1 VNNKKKIVFND
12 FVVKPE
18 ICNFSCDYCL
28 SNEAP
33 KWIDMNNKS
42 DALCYGKTTELG
54 KKLDS
59 VIERIDNAIDASIL
73 RISGGELFALKNIT
87 DFLLE
92 RTNYETIQVITNG
105 YFLTE
110 NILSELKK
118 IPNCNIHISLDGH
131 DLRLNGLRVKK
142 ESVQQRLLNNL
153 NCAVEMG
160 FHVEIGSVLST
171 ANTAYF
177 DEFLD
182 YLMKYE
188 NKVTVYPFPVRGS
201 ITSKFFP
208 SKDAVESF
216 SLILENYDKYK
227 GVLAHK
233 SFIEQC
239 VFLLEGKKKKL
250 RCHIPALSIQSF
262 DNGNITSCPNSW
274 SSMIGNVNEISKEEM
289 WERMQNDR
297 MAKLFLQP
305 SPKIPFC
312 KQCYTSL
319 DILNLYIEG
328 FISDDEMVAIPLY
341 SSDETMKRIKEY
353 KIFINNR
360 G

>member
-1 VNNKKKIVFND
+1 MDNKKIIFND

-18 ICNFSCDYCL
+18 ICNFACDYCL

-54 KKLDS
+54 KNLNS
-59 VIERIDNAIDASIL
+59 VIEKIDSIIDASIL
-73 RISGGELFALKNIT
+73 RISGGELFGLKNIT

-92 RTNYETIQVITNG
+92 RTNYEAIQVITNG

-110 NILSELKK
+110 NVLTELKK
-118 IPNCNIHISLDGH
+118 IPSCHIHISLDGH
-131 DLRLNGLRVKK
+131 DLKLNGLRVKK
-142 ESVQQRLLNNL
+142 KNVQQRLLDNL

-171 ANTAYF
+171 ANTADF
-177 DEFLD
+177 SKFLD
-182 YLMKYE
+182 YLMRYE

-208 SKDAVESF
+208 SKDDIESF
-216 SLILENYDKYK
+216 SRILENYSKYK
-227 GVLAHK
+227 CVLAHR
-233 SFIEQC
+233 SFVEQC
-239 VFLLEGKKKKL
+239 VFLLEGNKRKL
-250 RCHIPALSIQSF
+250 RCHIPRLAVQSF
-262 DNGNITSCPNSW
+262 DDGNITACPNSW

-289 WERMQNDR
+289 WERMQNDK
-297 MAKLFLQP
+297 MTKLFLQP
-305 SPKIPFC
+305 SPKVPFC

-319 DILNLYIEG
+319 DIMNLYIEG
-328 FISDDEMVAIPLY
+328 FISDDEFASIPLY
-341 SSDETMKRIKEY
+341 SGEKTMRRLKKIKNN
-353 KIFINNR
+353 INNK